1 MIYHIMCDV
10 QPAGEAKLDAFLTGK
25 MKKFWISSSGVVRY
39 HVYGDKLANKLERVI
54 MIEVGSFRDFD
65 MILDLDEREVLR
77 SELLTL
83 ASNVTS
89 RILEAIE

>member
-10 QPAGEAKLDAFLTGK
+10 QPAGEAKLDAFLNGK
-25 MKKFWISSSGVVRY
+25 MKKFWTSNPGVVRY

-54 MIEVGSFRDFD
+54 MIEVGAFNEFD
-65 MILDLDEREVLR
+65 KILDLDERQVLR

-83 ASNVTS
+83 ATNVTS